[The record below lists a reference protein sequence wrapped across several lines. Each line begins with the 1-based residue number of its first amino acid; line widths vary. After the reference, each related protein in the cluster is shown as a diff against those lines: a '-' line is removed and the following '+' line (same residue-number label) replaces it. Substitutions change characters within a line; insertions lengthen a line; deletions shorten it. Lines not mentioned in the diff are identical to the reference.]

1 MYYYYN
7 HHIMLNGTHTKSTKQ
22 TTFNDDHEDDDDS
35 NNSYSPDLMSI
46 FIAQFLMKYSLHRNL
61 ENIPKSCRSLSYPIH
76 INRLYYYTRLQK
88 RIYFLYFYKQFQIKT
103 DLSIY
108 A

>member
-1 MYYYYN
+1 
-7 HHIMLNGTHTKSTKQ
+7 MLNGTHTKSTKQ

-61 ENIPKSCRSLSYPIH
+61 ENIFLRIVDVYHTLFILIVYVIIRGYKKEFIF
-76 INRLYYYTRLQK
+76 YTSTNNFR
-88 RIYFLYFYKQFQIKT
+88 
-103 DLSIY
+103 
-108 A
+108 

>member
-1 MYYYYN
+1 
-7 HHIMLNGTHTKSTKQ
+7 MLNGTHTKSTKQ

-61 ENIPKSCRSLSYPIH
+61 ENIPKSCRSLFI
-76 INRLYYYTRLQK
+76 
-88 RIYFLYFYKQFQIKT
+88 FLHW
-103 DLSIY
+103 SI
-108 A
+108 